1 MTSSV
6 LPSRKRE
13 PVRTLVPASCS
24 FCGEDLGVR
33 ERNESGLHFCLGH
46 NAKYESKLRDKARL
60 GPFLK
65 VYEIYKQFAFEHYR
79 DTKHPL
85 DVVRNFL
92 SMLKDENL
100 RSINSV
106 TIDHIGMFKAAYQGQ
121 RGRADFLKVF
131 FDFLIRKK
139 IYRKWN
145 PVQPDL
151 HYEKEWRDTP
161 RIYDDHDVADMIKWA
176 EERGDTR
183 ANLILASGLEFGPKE
198 NEVLSIRVKDVDRD
212 LKRIW
217 FRRANPRPGEEQY
230 SHFAPYWSRTEYWLE
245 EWLRER
251 PKIPGNDYLLIN
263 ERGEPLKKDPFRR
276 LLNGV
281 FAKHYQPQK
290 NARGFESFSFRRLR
304 DTNVFLLR
312 RAGMKDSVNMRMHGM
327 KAVASIKRFDRLFT
341 QKELNAFHRAI
352 D

>member
-1 MTSSV
+1 MTSST
-6 LPSRKRE
+6 LECSIRQ
-13 PVRTLVPASCS
+13 PVRTLVHASCAC
-24 FCGEDLGVR
+24 CGEDLGMR
-33 ERNESGLHFCLGH
+33 EQNATGLHFRLGH
-46 NAKYESKLRDKARL
+46 NAKYESRLRDEARL
-60 GPFLK
+60 GPFLSL
-65 VYEIYKQFAFEHYR
+65 YETYRQFAIGHYK
-79 DTKHPL
+79 DTKHPQ

-92 SMLKDENL
+92 ALLNDRKIH
-100 RSINSV
+100 SINSV
-106 TIDHIGMFKAAYQGQ
+106 TVDHIGLFKAAYDGQ

-131 FDFLIRKK
+131 FDFLIREK

-161 RIYDDHDVADMIKWA
+161 RIYDDEDVANMIKWA

-183 ANLILASGLEFGPKE
+183 ANLILAFGLEFGPKE
-198 NEVLSIRVKDVDRD
+198 NEVLNIRINDVDRD

-217 FRRANPRPGEEQY
+217 LRRANPRPGEEEY

-245 EWLRER
+245 KWMEER
-251 PKIPGNDYLLIN
+251 PKIRGNNYLLIN

-281 FAKHYQPQK
+281 FVKRYQLRK
-290 NARGFESFSFRRLR
+290 NARGLEDFSFRRLR

-312 RAGMKDSVNMRMHGM
+312 RAGMKDHVNMAIHGM
-327 KAVASIKRFDRLFT
+327 LAVASIKRFDRLLT
-341 QKELNAFHRAI
+341 QEEIDAFHKAI
-352 D
+352 E